1 MTVSVVIPTFNRA
14 AMLGDAVQSVL
25 AQTRPADEIIVVD
38 DGSTDD
44 TGRVVEGFGTS
55 VRCLR
60 QENRGVSAARNA
72 GLEAARGTVL
82 AFLDSDDLWH
92 PFKLEIELAVL
103 DKLPHVGLA
112 CSEFEVLKPDGS
124 RRPNGSRTWLAEGT
138 DLRDC
143 FQEFEQTTALGV
155 ALPPGV
161 APFWVYSG
169 SIYRSLLGE
178 ALALTSTVVVRR
190 EAVGRTR
197 FTEGVSIFEDWEF
210 YSRIAREHQVAFLDV
225 ATTLNR
231 SHQGAE
237 RLTRVGQSVKTQ
249 AYLAMVRRVWGADP
263 EFCRQFPADVRRAE
277 GHALLAVARAA
288 ILASDRRL
296 ARSSLEEWRGLGGGT
311 REGWARLYTACAAVP
326 GGRFLLRHLLR
337 ARTAARVATGSRH
350 GGYTVNPAA

>member
-14 AMLGDAVQSVL
+14 AMLGDAVRSVL
-25 AQTRPADEIIVVD
+25 EQTRPADEIIVVD

-44 TGRVVEGFGTS
+44 TRRVVEGFGAS

-72 GLEAARGTVL
+72 GIEAARGSL
-82 AFLDSDDLWH
+82 IAFLDSDDLWQ
-92 PFKLEIELAVL
+92 PFKLELELAVL
-103 DKLPHVGLA
+103 DERPRVGLV
-112 CSEFEVLKPDGS
+112 CSEFEILKPDGS
-124 RRPNGSRTWLAEGT
+124 RRPCGSRTWLAAGT
-138 DLRDC
+138 DLRGC
-143 FQEFEQTTALGV
+143 FQEFEQSTALGV

-161 APFWVYSG
+161 EPFWIYSG
-169 SIYRSLLGE
+169 SIYRSLLDE

-190 EAVGRTR
+190 EAIGCTR

-210 YSRIAREHQVAFLDV
+210 YSRIARQHQVAFLDV

-237 RLTRVGQSVKTQ
+237 RLTRVGQLVKTQ
-249 AYLAMVRRVWGADP
+249 AYLAMVRRVWGADA
-263 EFCRQFPADVRRAE
+263 EFCRRFPADLRRAE
-277 GHALLAVARAA
+277 GHALLAVARTA

-296 ARSSLEEWRGLGGGT
+296 ARTSLEEWRRLGART
-311 REGWARLYTACAAVP
+311 RTGWARLYAACAAVP
-326 GGRFLLRHLLR
+326 AGRLLLRQVLR
-337 ARTAARVATGSRH
+337 ARTVAWLATGSRH